1 MAAFHI
7 YVVFC
12 FFYQI
17 HNHVSVRNTDLGFS
31 EIKKFNLFCKFNNLG
46 FFEMKKLNFRN
57 SKLEKKEK
65 LILL

>member
-1 MAAFHI
+1 M
-7 YVVFC
+7 YVLFFFV

-46 FFEMKKLNFRN
+46 FFDMKKFYFRN

-65 LILL
+65 LISF